1 MRKFVF
7 DDKEC
12 TQYSDKE
19 ILVLV
24 DMILTK
30 NLEVTYSG
38 KRFACEGIESIIRN
52 SEYKIRNLQAMI
64 VKMEELQAK
73 LAKIQDR

>member
-1 MRKFVF
+1 MRKFIF
-7 DDKEC
+7 DGKEC

-52 SEYKIRNLQAMI
+52 SECKIRNLQTLIAR
-64 VKMEELQAK
+64 MEKLQVELE
-73 LAKIQDR
+73 KIPER